1 MSDLLLVIHSY
12 RMCVYRIIS
21 EINGDFG
28 RNLNFYIP
36 PRVKRPGEDITVG
49 ILTRRFG

>member
-1 MSDLLLVIHSY
+1 MNDLLLVIHSY
-12 RMCVYRIIS
+12 RMGVYRIIS

-28 RNLNFYIP
+28 RNLNFYP
-36 PRVKRPGEDITVG
+36 PPHVKRPGEDLTVD